1 MTVLQAPWSNLTR
14 WDGLIILSGVL
25 LLGIAVYAL
34 RRRSWL
40 KRLTE
45 VGGIDWVQ
53 LEELRY
59 GASPLVVDLRP
70 ADIYRGRQGHIRGSL
85 NVPFEEL
92 GRRIKELDT
101 KNQRPVVLVDEWDDR
116 LLEAAAM
123 VRARGITWFYLLKG
137 GMKAWRRG
145 GHPLD
150 QFPAAQKR

>member
-1 MTVLQAPWSNLTR
+1 MAVFQAPWSNLSQ
-14 WDGLIILSGVL
+14 WDGMIILSGVL

-45 VGGIDWVQ
+45 VGGIDQVQ

-59 GASPLVVDLRP
+59 GATPLVVDLRP
-70 ADIYRGRQGHIRGSL
+70 AAVYRGRQGHIRGSL

-101 KNQRPVVLVDEWDDR
+101 HNQRPVVLVDEWDDR
-116 LLEAAAM
+116 LLEAAAQ
-123 VRARGITWFYLLKG
+123 VRAHGITWFYVLKG
-137 GMKAWRRG
+137 GLRTWRKQ
-145 GHPLD
+145 GHPLER
-150 QFPAAQKR
+150 F